1 MCAWELVPL
10 LGAAA
15 VCAWELV
22 PLQGAAAG
30 CRCCARLGAWVLV
43 LLCALRSLGAAVS
56 LRSLG
61 AAVCVWDRLGAW
73 LGILLY
79 FTNSASASYWGSVC
93 IL

>member
-1 MCAWELVPL
+1 M
-10 LGAAA
+10 
-15 VCAWELV
+15 
-22 PLQGAAAG
+22 
-30 CRCCARLGAWVLV
+30 LV

-79 FTNSASASYWGSVC
+79 FTNSASASYWGSCMHIMKRCLRALWRALEVGC
-93 IL
+93 CGAAD